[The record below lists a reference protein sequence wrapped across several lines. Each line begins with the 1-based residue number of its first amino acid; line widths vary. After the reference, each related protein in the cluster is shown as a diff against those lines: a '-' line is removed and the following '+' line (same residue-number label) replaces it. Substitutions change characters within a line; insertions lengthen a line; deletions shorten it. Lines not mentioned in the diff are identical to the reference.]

1 MAGVKK
7 NAWNGLQYEG
17 GFKTDHIRWVQNG
30 FDVFRYILAGGIG
43 NKFLCQNFL
52 SKATKVYHYIKET
65 YVKFHGCMKMHYSCL
80 NSFWSVAL
88 LLLSFLV
95 RFKNATQ
102 KFRVSYKFWYFLACY
117 DRTYTRG
124 LNHSNFD
131 SIFRKDSKERGL
143 NRTTARPAILLYVLW
158 FVMIYFKNVC
168 FDWIKTEFKASSRVR
183 FDSWRHGG
191 KGGFIRPGTVFYH
204 GFCGRS

>member
-1 MAGVKK
+1 MRK
-7 NAWNGLQYEG
+7 NKVLDTKGDEKSSCWHE
-17 GFKTDHIRWVQNG
+17 KSC
-30 FDVFRYILAGGIG
+30 FRYEKSCCSLP
-43 NKFLCQNFL
+43 L
-52 SKATKVYHYIKET
+52 SII
-65 YVKFHGCMKMHYSCL
+65 S
-80 NSFWSVAL
+80 
-88 LLLSFLV
+88 
-95 RFKNATQ
+95 KNATQ
-102 KFRVSYKFWYFLACY
+102 KFRVSYKFWYNLACY